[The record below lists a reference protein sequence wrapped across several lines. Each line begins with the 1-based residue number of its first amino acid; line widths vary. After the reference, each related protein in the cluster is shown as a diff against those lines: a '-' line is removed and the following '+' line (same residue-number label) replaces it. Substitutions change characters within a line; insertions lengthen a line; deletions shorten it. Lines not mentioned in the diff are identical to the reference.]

1 MLLPLKKI
9 LFGFQ
14 QGLRKKYSTKTCLG
28 HFTDTITTGFEKY
41 CFTEMIL
48 IDLQEAFDINDHQI
62 LLKKEKIQDFLKNT
76 ITWFTSYLYE
86 QKSKI
91 SIKTNYSS
99 SSNLLC
105 SVPQECILGPVLFLL
120 CINDLPQTASGNWL
134 CHAEDTC
141 IVFLYKSVIESEKQL
156 LIRYFSS
163 LCDLFVNNKF
173 GINFGQDKT
182 KSILFGNKHKLRN
195 TKSLNIICNDKLG
208 NVQK

>member
-120 CINDLPQTASGNWL
+120 CINDLPQTVSGNWL

-141 IVFLYKSVIESEKQL
+141 IVFLYKSVTESEKQL
-156 LIRYFSS
+156 LIRYFSR
-163 LCDLFVNNKF
+163 LCDLFVNNKL
-173 GINFGQDKT
+173 GINF
-182 KSILFGNKHKLRN
+182 S
-195 TKSLNIICNDKLG
+195 
-208 NVQK
+208 